1 MTGSPSP
8 PVLLVVFNRPHVTAA
23 ALERLRDVAPPVLFV
38 AADGPRAGV
47 ADDQRLCEQTRALV
61 DGIDWPC
68 EVVRLEHD
76 ANLGLQ
82 RSMVTA
88 LDWFF
93 DSVEDGVVLEDDCL
107 CDPSFFRLAGHVL
120 ASHADDPTVAY
131 LTAVNLAPKR
141 HFGEA
146 SYFFASG
153 GHIWGWATWRR
164 AWQAHDPSLSHWR
177 HQRDAVLALDSPLA
191 APLVRKADEQV
202 GGGKATWARAWHVSV
217 LASGARVAVP
227 SVNLVRN
234 VGLGPGATH
243 TTSPRHALARL
254 PVGELGGDLRPPTTD
269 QPSRAYDELLA
280 RYHTPTLRRRVRRR
294 LRSVVPRR

>member
-1 MTGSPSP
+1 MPDPPSP
-8 PVLLVVFNRPHVTAA
+8 AVLLTVFNRPQVTALA
-23 ALERLRDVAPPVLFV
+23 IERLREVAPPVVFV
-38 AADGPRAGV
+38 AADGPRPEVG
-47 ADDQRLCEQTRALV
+47 DDQRRCEHTRALV

-68 EVVRLEHD
+68 ELVRLEHD
-76 ANLGLQ
+76 TNLGLQ
-82 RSMVTA
+82 RAMVTA

-93 DSVEDGVVLEDDCL
+93 NSVEAGVVLEDDCL
-107 CDPSFFRLAGHVL
+107 CDPSFFRLARYVL
-120 ASHADDPTVAY
+120 DAYADDPTVAY

-141 HFGEA
+141 QFTDA

-164 AWQAHDPSLSHWR
+164 AWQAHDPSLSHWSD
-177 HQRDAVLALDSPLA
+177 QRDAVLALRTPLA
-191 APLVRKADEQV
+191 APIVRKADEQV
-202 GGGKATWARAWHVSV
+202 GGGKATWARAWHASV

-254 PVGELGGDLRPPTTD
+254 SVGEVRGDLRPPTTVE
-269 QPSRAYDELLA
+269 PSRAYDELLA
-280 RYHTPTLRRRVRRR
+280 RYHTPTLRRRLRRR